1 ADTVISQVSYT
12 LADNL
17 ENVELASWG
26 TAATNAWGNAV
37 ANHVTGGRGSNQ
49 LYGMDGND
57 TISGGEGNDTL
68 DGGAGADSMAGGQ
81 GSDVYY
87 VNDAND
93 VVFEDS
99 ISGAGTDTVISTVS
113 RTLAANVEKLT
124 LDGAGDIYG
133 FGNTMNN
140 TITGNIGANALD
152 GGAGAD
158 TITAGA
164 GADSIFGGTG
174 NDNLTGGDGADRFA
188 FNKTG
193 GGTDHVT
200 DFQVGVDHLAF
211 NASEFTNSLANT
223 LFTSNANGTAVG
235 NVGQFIYNTTTHTL
249 VWDSNGTGSGGVTA
263 TVVFDNNVTIT
274 KSDLVFLV

>member
-1 ADTVISQVSYT
+1 DTVISQVSYT

-26 TAATNAWGNAV
+26 TAATNAWGNSV

-68 DGGAGADSMAGGQ
+68 DGGAGADSMAGGL

-93 VVFEDS
+93 VVFEE
-99 ISGAGTDTVISTVS
+99 SGTGTGTDTTISTVS
-113 RTLAANVEKLT
+113 RTLANNVEKLELAGT
-124 LDGAGDIYG
+124 GDIYG
-133 FGNTMNN
+133 TGNTLNN

-158 TITAGA
+158 TISGGA
-164 GADSIFGGTG
+164 GIDRITGGTG
-174 NDNLTGGDGADRFA
+174 NDNLTGGTEADTFVFA
-188 FNKTG
+188 KSG

-200 DFQVGVDHLAF
+200 DFQVGIDHLAF